1 MKKAIS
7 ISGQQRFVKE
17 GLKSLQTNLVDF
29 ENYDVFI
36 HTWKD
41 SKVNESDLNLYNPKK
56 ILIEDPIIF
65 DEECSKTNT
74 HKSMFYSISK
84 SLDLLLNY
92 SKKYD
97 AVIRTRFD
105 IFLQDKLDLNNYPLN
120 KGIYSPDVCCN
131 PAVISDWFNFGSI
144 KNIIPYRDMFY
155 NYDLL
160 KSLGVHVH
168 SGEEI
173 ITATLKML
181 KIKIFKIR
189 KKLLLV
195 RSREFQTLS
204 PGWEYVDVLFPNY
217 VNDLTY

>member
-105 IFLQDKLDLNNYPLN
+105 IFLQDKLDLNTYPLN
-120 KGIYSPDVCCN
+120 KGIYSPDMCRN
-131 PAVISDWFNFGSI
+131 PKVISDWFNFGSI
-144 KNIIPYRDMFY
+144 KNIMPYRDMFY

-160 KSLGVHVH
+160 RSLSVNVH

-173 ITATLKML
+173 ITTILKQFNIKML
-181 KIKIFKIR
+181 KIK
-189 KKLLLV
+189 KKLFLI
-195 RSREFQTLS
+195 RSRKFEHMS
-204 PGWEYVDVLFPNY
+204 PGWVYVDVLFPDHL
-217 VNDLTY
+217 NDLTY

>member
-29 ENYDVFI
+29 NNYDVFI

-41 SKVNESDLNLYNPKK
+41 LTVNESDLNLYNPKK

-65 DEECSKTNT
+65 NEECSKTNT

-92 SKKYD
+92 SKEYD

-105 IFLQDKLDLNNYPLN
+105 IFLQDKLDLNNYPLDT
-120 KGIYSPDVCCN
+120 GIFSPDMCRN
-131 PAVISDWFNFGSI
+131 SAVISDWFNFGSI

-160 KSLGVHVH
+160 KSLNVNVH

-173 ITATLKML
+173 ITATLRQL
-181 KIKIFKIR
+181 KIKMFKIR
-189 KKLLLV
+189 KKLLLL
-195 RSREFQTLS
+195 RSREVETLS
-204 PGWEYVDVLFPNY
+204 TGWEYVDVLFPE
-217 VNDLTY
+217 TA